1 MPDALEQYVES
12 VSCEMGDA
20 MALEEYR
27 KKRDFRKTPE
37 PAGTASAS
45 EKADGDLSFVIQK
58 HAARRL
64 HYDFRLEFDGV
75 LKSWAVPKG
84 PSLDPGEKRLAVHV
98 EDHPLDYGAFEGVI
112 PEGEYGGGTV
122 LLWDRG
128 TWQPLNSDP
137 QAAYRK
143 GSLKFTLN
151 GEKLHGNWALV
162 RMGGKAADARHENW
176 LLIKE
181 RDDEAVPDSGDA
193 VVADNPR
200 SVASGRSMDA
210 IAADRDWVWHSN
222 RDDSEKPA
230 VQTTALQDIPGAR
243 RGRMPD
249 KLQPQFATVA
259 NEAPDGPEWLHEI
272 KYDGYR
278 LLARIEDGKVRLLT
292 RGGLDWTAKFPA
304 LADRL
309 RQLPIDSA
317 LIDGELVHLEPDG
330 TTSFSGLQEA
340 ISGGKTDILNLFAFD
355 LLYRDGWDLTGAALQ
370 DRKTALAAII
380 SPQALGM
387 LRYSDHQIGHG
398 SDFFAR
404 ACSYKLEGIVSK
416 RGTEPYRPGRGRS
429 WLKVKCRNREEFI
442 VVGFT
447 DPEGSREGFGALLVG
462 YHDPDGKLRYAGR
475 VGTGFNTAQLLE
487 LHRELQSLQRPS
499 PTVTLPK
506 GVSRKGVHW
515 IEPHLVAEV
524 EFADWTADAIL
535 RQASFQGL
543 REDKDPKDVVCD
555 PKTRAA
561 VEPAPTPKKAP
572 TRAKRQPAPRKA
584 ETEEPQ
590 RARDGSLTF
599 EGVRL
604 THPDRIL
611 YPGTNLTKLDIA
623 RYYAAIGDWI
633 LPELAGRLLTLVR
646 SPAVGMKTFYQK
658 HIGDEAPEP
667 IKRFN
672 LDGQEEP
679 EIYPYIEDLP
689 GLIGLV
695 QMGVLE
701 IHPWGSRVDK
711 LELPDRVIMDLD
723 PDEGLPWERVTEA
736 AIDVRDAL
744 VGIGLRSF
752 AKTTGGKG
760 LHVVIPLAP
769 KLDWDQVKAFAKWVA
784 DSFVAQRP
792 DEFTA
797 NMAKRARHGR
807 IYIDY
812 LRNGRGATAVGA
824 YTPRARRGAPV
835 STPVSW
841 EEVEEGVRPDAF
853 TVETVPQRL
862 ASLGSDPWGEIG
874 KVRQALSAAVRRQVG
889 I

>member
-1 MPDALEQYVES
+1 MLSFVELYVFYSTQRILVGE
-12 VSCEMGDA
+12 

-27 KKRDFRKTPE
+27 RKRDFRKTPE
-37 PAGTASAS
+37 PAGAVAPL
-45 EKADGDLSFVIQK
+45 EQDGARLSFVIQK

-64 HYDFRLEFDGV
+64 HYDFRLELDGV

-98 EDHPLDYGAFEGVI
+98 EDHPLEYGAFEGVI

-128 TWQPLNSDP
+128 VWVPLNPDP
-137 QAAYRK
+137 EEAYRK
-143 GSLKFTLN
+143 GSLKFTLE

-162 RMGGKAADARHENW
+162 RMGGKAAKERHENW

-181 RDDEAVPDSGDA
+181 RDEEAVPQSDDA
-193 VVADNPR
+193 VVADNPL

-222 RDDSEKPA
+222 RDDNEKPP
-230 VQTTALQDIPGAR
+230 VHTVALQEIRGAR
-243 RGRMPD
+243 RRRMPD
-249 KLQPQFATVA
+249 KLQPQLATVA
-259 NEAPDGPEWLHEI
+259 NQAPEGSEWLHEI

-278 LLARIEDGKVRLLT
+278 LLARIEGGKARLIT
-292 RGGLDWTAKFPA
+292 RGGLDWTVKFPA
-304 LADRL
+304 LAARL
-309 RQLPIDSA
+309 GQLPLESA
-317 LIDGELVHLEPDG
+317 LIDGELVHLEPQG
-330 TTSFSGLQEA
+330 TTSFSSLQDA
-340 ISGGKTDILNLFAFD
+340 ISGGKTDTLNFFAFD
-355 LLYRDGWDLTGAALQ
+355 LLYRDGWDLTGAALE
-370 DRKTALAAII
+370 DRKAALAGIV
-380 SPQALGM
+380 SPKAQGM

-398 SDFFAR
+398 PAFFAQ
-404 ACSYKLEGIVSK
+404 ACSYRLEGIVSK
-416 RGTEPYRPGRGRS
+416 RRTEPYRPGRGRS
-429 WLKVKCRNREEFI
+429 WLKVKCRNRDEFV

-475 VGTGFNTAQLLE
+475 VGTGFDTAQLLR
-487 LHRELQSLQRPS
+487 LHRQLQSLARGN

-515 IEPHLVAEV
+515 IEPRHVAEV

-543 REDKDPKDVVCD
+543 REDKDPRDVVYD
-555 PKTRAA
+555 PKTRAV
-561 VEPAPTPKKAP
+561 VEAAPKSKKAS
-572 TRAKRQPAPRKA
+572 ADGKQAAARKP
-584 ETEEPQ
+584 ETDEPE
-590 RARDGSLTF
+590 RARDGSLIL

-611 YPGTNLTKLDIA
+611 YPGTNLTKLDVA
-623 RYYAAIGDWI
+623 RYYAEIRDWV
-633 LPELAGRLLTLVR
+633 LPELSRRLLTLVR
-646 SPAVGMKTFYQK
+646 LPAAGMRTFYQK

-667 IKRFN
+667 IRRFN
-672 LDGQEEP
+672 IDGQEGP
-679 EIYPYIEDLP
+679 EIYPYLEDLP
-689 GLIGLV
+689 GLMGLV

-711 LELPDRVIMDLD
+711 LELPDRVTMDLD

-744 VGIGLRSF
+744 AGIGLKSF

-760 LHVVIPLAP
+760 LHVVVPLTP
-769 KLDWDQVKAFAKWVA
+769 KLNWDEVKSFAKWVA

-792 DEFTA
+792 DYFTA
-797 NMAKRARHGR
+797 NMAKRARQGR

-812 LRNGRGATAVGA
+812 LRNGRGSTAIGA
-824 YTPRARRGAPV
+824 YIPRARPGAPV
-835 STPVSW
+835 STPISW
-841 EEVEEGVRPDAF
+841 EEVEKGVTPGEL
-853 TVETVPQRL
+853 TVQTVPQRL
-862 ASLGSDPWGEIG
+862 ASLPSDPWEGIG
-874 KVRQALSAAVRRQVG
+874 KIRQTISAAVRQQVG